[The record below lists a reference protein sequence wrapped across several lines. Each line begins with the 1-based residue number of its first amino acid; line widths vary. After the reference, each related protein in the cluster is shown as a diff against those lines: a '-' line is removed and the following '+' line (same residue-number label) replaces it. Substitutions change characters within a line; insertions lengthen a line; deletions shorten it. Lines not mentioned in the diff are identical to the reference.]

1 MDDVFTC
8 GNDLRF
14 LEWWLHHH
22 GGDPRFKGVIK
33 DLAAVTQGLVQVLT
47 SSQISNHALAREL
60 RAESGK
66 QFVGAA
72 TRLAA
77 SETSKAAA

>member
-14 LEWWLHHH
+14 LEWWLNHH

-33 DLAAVTQGLVQVLT
+33 ELAAVTQGLVQVLT
-47 SSQISNHALAREL
+47 SSQITNHALAREL
-60 RAESGK
+60 KAETTK
-66 QFVGAA
+66 QFIGAA
-72 TRLAA
+72 NRLVTL
-77 SETSKAAA
+77 ETSKAAA